1 MHFENILKNKCPD
14 VDTKVI
20 YYKNRTE
27 TFKRI
32 AQLDCMIA
40 MRFHAVI
47 AALKAGVK
55 TAGINYDIKVE
66 KLAEEASIPLIS
78 LESDNNSYDELFYKL
93 KSLNSSK
100 LKDFASSKHLD
111 WSENKKLFITSH

>member
-1 MHFENILKNKCPD
+1 
-14 VDTKVI
+14 
-20 YYKNRTE
+20 
-27 TFKRI
+27 
-32 AQLDCMIA
+32 MIA

-78 LESDNNSYDELFYKL
+78 LESGKNNYEEIFNLL
-93 KSLNSSK
+93 KSLNSAE
-100 LKDFASSKHLD
+100 LRNFALSEHLD
-111 WSENKKLFITSH
+111 WSGFENLFITH